1 MLQTFSIPPKKKL
14 YDERLKNTK
23 KRNMKILT
31 QLLKCFNYYI
41 SSFSN
46 SLNLNLNKFSKILAM
61 KMTVFEFRSTYF
73 KQNFIINLQNKNWMS

>member
-1 MLQTFSIPPKKKL
+1 MRHLEYVKEIIIKKTI
-14 YDERLKNTK
+14 N
-23 KRNMKILT
+23 LT

>member
-1 MLQTFSIPPKKKL
+1 MRHLEYVKKIII
-14 YDERLKNTK
+14 K
-23 KRNMKILT
+23 KTINLT

-46 SLNLNLNKFSKILAM
+46 SLTLNLNKFSKILAM
-61 KMTVFEFRSTYF
+61 KMTVFEFLSTYF

>member
-1 MLQTFSIPPKKKL
+1 MRHLEYVKKIII
-14 YDERLKNTK
+14 K
-23 KRNMKILT
+23 KTINLT

>member
-1 MLQTFSIPPKKKL
+1 MRHLEYVKKL
-14 YDERLKNTK
+14 LLKKTIN
-23 KRNMKILT
+23 LT

-46 SLNLNLNKFSKILAM
+46 SLTLNLNKFSKILAM

>member
-1 MLQTFSIPPKKKL
+1 MRHLEYVKKIII
-14 YDERLKNTK
+14 K
-23 KRNMKILT
+23 KTINLT

-46 SLNLNLNKFSKILAM
+46 SLNLNLNKFLKILAM
-61 KMTVFEFRSTYF
+61 KMTAFEFRSTYF

>member
-1 MLQTFSIPPKKKL
+1 MRHLEYVKKIII
-14 YDERLKNTK
+14 K
-23 KRNMKILT
+23 KTINLT

-46 SLNLNLNKFSKILAM
+46 SLTLNLNKFSKILAM
-61 KMTVFEFRSTYF
+61 KMTVFEFHSTYF

>member
-1 MLQTFSIPPKKKL
+1 MRHLEYVKKIII
-14 YDERLKNTK
+14 K
-23 KRNMKILT
+23 KTINLT

-46 SLNLNLNKFSKILAM
+46 SLTLNLNKFSKILAM